1 MAASI
6 LVADD
11 DEFIRLYLKKRLTG
25 QGYTVYSAV
34 DGEEAFALAQEHLP
48 DVIVSDW
55 MMPKVDGIELCHKIK
70 ADARLRF
77 TYFIFLTARDKQ
89 DDKISSMD
97 EGADDY
103 LAKPFQDKEL
113 LARINV
119 GVRITALQKE
129 LMAYQHQRA
138 ITELAVTIG
147 HEINNPLGIMMLT
160 LQVMNKRF
168 QSQNMD
174 ELPKDIETCLANGR
188 RVADIVKKLCA
199 LSDPHFKPYLKDSRV
214 DMIDLT

>member
-1 MAASI
+1 MAATI

-11 DEFIRLYLKKRLTG
+11 DEFIRLYLKKRLSG
-25 QGYTVYSAV
+25 QGYSVLSAV

-55 MMPKVDGIELCHKIK
+55 MMPKMDGIEFCHKIK

-129 LMAYQHQRA
+129 LMSYQHQRA

-160 LQVMNKRF
+160 LQVMKKRF
-168 QSQNMD
+168 NAD
-174 ELPKDIETCLANGR
+174 NHAEFPKDVETCLTNGR
-188 RVADIVKKLCA
+188 RVAEIVKKLCS
-199 LSDPHFKPYLKDSRV
+199 LSDPHFKPYLKDSSV
-214 DMIDLT
+214 DMIDL

>member
-1 MAASI
+1 MAATI

-11 DEFIRLYLKKRLTG
+11 DEFIRLYLKKRLAG
-25 QGYTVYSAV
+25 QGYTVLAAS
-34 DGEEAFALAQEHLP
+34 DGEEAFAMAQEHLP

-55 MMPKVDGIELCHKIK
+55 MMPKIDGIELCHKIK
-70 ADARLRF
+70 ADSRLRF

-119 GVRITALQKE
+119 GVRITALRKE
-129 LMAYQHQRA
+129 LMSYQHQRA

-160 LQVMNKRF
+160 LQVMNKRL
-168 QSQNMD
+168 QSQTTE

-188 RVADIVKKLCA
+188 RVAEIVKKLCA
-199 LSDPHFKPYLKDSRV
+199 LSDPHFKPYLQGSSV

>member
-1 MAASI
+1 
-6 LVADD
+6 
-11 DEFIRLYLKKRLTG
+11 
-25 QGYTVYSAV
+25 
-34 DGEEAFALAQEHLP
+34 
-48 DVIVSDW
+48 
-55 MMPKVDGIELCHKIK
+55 MPKMDGIELCHKIK
-70 ADARLRF
+70 ADGRLRF

-89 DDKISSMD
+89 DDKINSMD

-168 QSQNMD
+168 QSQNTE

-188 RVADIVKKLCA
+188 RVAEIVKKLCA
-199 LSDPHFKPYLKDSRV
+199 LSDPQFKPYLNNSSV